1 MIEAI
6 NKYLSHEL
14 YLNAFKNNVITLDHG
29 IKKGEKFHR
38 AIFLEY
44 LATAYNSIKDMENII
59 IKEFY
64 YKLNQLGFNYKLEYQ
79 DNEKSDIDFCERA
92 KKFGGVGGR
101 ASFQDVYI

>member
-1 MIEAI
+1 MMKKRRNVKKSGKNVIIIEAI

-59 IKEFY
+59 IIMKNM
-64 YKLNQLGFNYKLEYQ
+64 KNVVLM
-79 DNEKSDIDFCERA
+79 I
-92 KKFGGVGGR
+92 
-101 ASFQDVYI
+101 